1 MGSIEIIIP
10 QPFFLNFHISI
21 YPLKAIN
28 MTAIRILANLST
40 TTCFFSAPS
49 DRDFLK
55 RENTLVY
62 IWKERKYKLER
73 VRTKDYLFAG
83 TLANGPNP

>member
-1 MGSIEIIIP
+1 
-10 QPFFLNFHISI
+10 
-21 YPLKAIN
+21 

-49 DRDFLK
+49 DRDFLNK
-55 RENTLVY
+55 ENTFDWFRY
-62 IWKERKYKLER
+62 IWKDGKYKLGR